1 MKKLLLALTLTL
13 SLGACTQLQSFK
25 DEVVHAYDVVAG
37 VVISPTTVYVARN
50 AYDVVERSAANYLV
64 FCHKN
69 PSNLACSKTVE
80 GKLVDAVRAGRDAR
94 RNVTAYMKAHPDGAG
109 AGDVYG
115 KLTLATSTIKQ
126 ILEDYNIKIG
136 Q

>member
-1 MKKLLLALTLTL
+1 MKKIALALTLAL
-13 SLGACTQLQSFK
+13 SLGACAQLQAFK
-25 DEVVHAYDVVAG
+25 DEVVHTYNVVSG
-37 VVISPTTVYVARN
+37 VVISPTSVYVARN
-50 AYDVVERSAANYLV
+50 AYDVVERSATNYLV

-69 PSNLACSKTVE
+69 PSNVACSKVVE
-80 GKLVDAVRAGRDAR
+80 SKLVDAVRAGRDAR
-94 RNVTAYMKAHPDGAG
+94 RNVTAYMRAHPDGAG